1 MRILSSLPLLFVLA
15 VLVLC
20 LGIWEATGLTGKDEF
35 YLGLRTPLE
44 MLHDDHWLVP
54 FLDGVPRIKK
64 PPLLYWLG
72 RASYELF
79 GASLVSARML
89 VVLFGGLLVVATAAI
104 GRRLSG
110 ERTTGTVAAL
120 ILLGMLGL
128 ATESRRFMLDI
139 PVAALSASAFWLLL
153 IWSERPRWPWLSG
166 ASLLLAAAFL
176 IKGPIAV
183 IVCGSGLLA
192 LLIGR
197 ADSRRQLL
205 AHWPSLC
212 AHALLFAAL
221 ALPWFYLVKQLHP
234 AAAEAA
240 FAGEIESRQFFQPN
254 LNALFGLF
262 SIGLPWVFVF
272 AVHLGQRWRNDDDL
286 RRLLLTWFLAAT
298 LPFLLIR
305 AFDRYLV
312 GSLVPLAIFLACL
325 LPQLRS
331 RLAFRLGMLVAL
343 LPGLALGGFAAWF
356 GLGGWPWLLVP
367 ALYLAW
373 AWWNDRG
380 LGHLLAAPII
390 YWTTLLALLFP
401 ALGINALPAEVVAL
415 GRQQAV
421 VFFEGPQPAMLAI
434 LSGQPHRQYRD
445 LAAHAAELAQAGTP
459 VFAESDDV
467 ALLQEKLAGAG
478 YRAVP
483 LGSYRTLASHG
494 SGLRFARNGAGAAEW
509 QAAFVSRSLAPLQT
523 QIEWFRVE
531 AR

>member
-1 MRILSSLPLLFVLA
+1 MRLLTSLPLLFVLA

-20 LGIWEATGLTGKDEF
+20 LGIWEPTGLTGKDEF

-44 MLHDDHWLVP
+44 MLRDDHWLVP

-79 GASLVSARML
+79 GVSLVSARMI

-104 GRRLSG
+104 ARRLSG
-110 ERTTGTVAAL
+110 ERETGTVAAL

-139 PVAALSASAFWLLL
+139 PVAALSATAFWLLL
-153 IWSERPRWPWLSG
+153 IWSERPRWPWLTG
-166 ASLLLAAAFL
+166 VSLLLAAAFL
-176 IKGPIAV
+176 IKGPIAL

-192 LLIGR
+192 LLATR
-197 ADSRRQLL
+197 PATRQLILERWPVWLLHLLLL
-205 AHWPSLC
+205 AT
-212 AHALLFAAL
+212 L
-221 ALPWFYLVKQLHP
+221 ALPWFFIVRQLYP

-254 LNALFGLF
+254 LNALLGLF
-262 SIGLPWVFVF
+262 SIGLPWIFVFV
-272 AVHLGQRWRNDDDL
+272 AHLGTRWREDAPL
-286 RRLLLTWFLAAT
+286 RRLLLFWLLAAT

-325 LPQLRS
+325 LPQLRN
-331 RLAFRLGMLVAL
+331 RMPFRLGMLAAL
-343 LPGLALGGFAAWF
+343 LPGLALGAFAAWF
-356 GLGGWPWLLVP
+356 GLGGWYWLLAP

-373 AWWNDRG
+373 SWWRDRG

-390 YWTTLLALLFP
+390 YWTALLALLFP
-401 ALGINALPAEVVAL
+401 ALGINAVPAEVVEL
-415 GRQQAV
+415 GRRQPV

-445 LAAHAAELAQAGTP
+445 LGSHAAALARAGTP
-459 VFAESDDV
+459 VFAESGDV
-467 ALLQEKLAGAG
+467 ALLQEKLAALG
-478 YRAVP
+478 YRATP
-483 LGSYRTLASHG
+483 LGSYLTLASHG
-494 SGLRFARNGAGAAEW
+494 SGLRFARNGAGAPEW
-509 QAAFVSRSLAPLQT
+509 QAALTSRSLEPLQT
-523 QIEWFRVE
+523 RIEWFRIE

>member
-1 MRILSSLPLLFVLA
+1 MRFLTSLPLLFVLA

-192 LLIGR
+192 LLIGHQLQGASPASLAR
-197 ADSRRQLL
+197 AGAYL
-205 AHWPSLC
+205 ATG
-212 AHALLFAAL
+212 AREQA
-221 ALPWFYLVKQLHP
+221 Q
-234 AAAEAA
+234 
-240 FAGEIESRQFFQPN
+240 
-254 LNALFGLF
+254 
-262 SIGLPWVFVF
+262 
-272 AVHLGQRWRNDDDL
+272 
-286 RRLLLTWFLAAT
+286 
-298 LPFLLIR
+298 
-305 AFDRYLV
+305 
-312 GSLVPLAIFLACL
+312 
-325 LPQLRS
+325 
-331 RLAFRLGMLVAL
+331 AL
-343 LPGLALGGFAAWF
+343 LPAMSRMQLQHASSEALAT
-356 GLGGWPWLLVP
+356 LLRV
-367 ALYLAW
+367 
-373 AWWNDRG
+373 
-380 LGHLLAAPII
+380 
-390 YWTTLLALLFP
+390 LALLT
-401 ALGINALPAEVVAL
+401 
-415 GRQQAV
+415 
-421 VFFEGPQPAMLAI
+421 
-434 LSGQPHRQYRD
+434 
-445 LAAHAAELAQAGTP
+445 AACA
-459 VFAESDDV
+459 
-467 ALLQEKLAGAG
+467 ALLHLLLRKRKDALVG
-478 YRAVP
+478 
-483 LGSYRTLASHG
+483 RTA
-494 SGLRFARNGAGAAEW
+494 
-509 QAAFVSRSLAPLQT
+509 
-523 QIEWFRVE
+523 
-531 AR
+531 